1 MFVFRVIEKSAN
13 GQREARNFQIADH
26 YSVMRVTE
34 ENTPTIAERMGLTL
48 DRAIERLTQQP
59 PTFAVIF
66 TGSEYIELVEDADDA
81 THEYYIMT
89 DRGKNFE
96 KISK

>member
-1 MFVFRVIEKSAN
+1 
-13 GQREARNFQIADH
+13 
-26 YSVMRVTE
+26 MRVTD
-34 ENTPTIAERMGLTL
+34 ENTPTIAERMGLAL

-59 PTFAVIF
+59 PVFAVIF
-66 TGSEYIELVEDADDA
+66 TGGECIELVEDTDDT